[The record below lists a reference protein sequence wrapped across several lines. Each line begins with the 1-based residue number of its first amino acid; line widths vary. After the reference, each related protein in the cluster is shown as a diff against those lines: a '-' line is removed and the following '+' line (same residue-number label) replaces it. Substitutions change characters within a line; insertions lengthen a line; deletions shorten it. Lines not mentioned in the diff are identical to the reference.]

1 MRLGFHCLL
10 GLSQSQW
17 LKPYVEFNI
26 KKNKSRK
33 NGDKDAKVLY
43 KLMNYAVSCKSMENL
58 RKIINANIA
67 SNGKDY
73 LKWISTPSY
82 MSQKRWT
89 MI

>member
-1 MRLGFHCLL
+1 
-10 GLSQSQW
+10 
-17 LKPYVEFNI
+17 
-26 KKNKSRK
+26 
-33 NGDKDAKVLY
+33 
-43 KLMNYAVSCKSMENL
+43 MNYAVSCESMENL

-82 MSQKRWT
+82 MSQKCWT